1 MAEPTQR
8 REHVLPRDP
17 GPGRPHLADRSGTR
31 IHALPLLTALAIG
44 LGGGPAA
51 AHLQVTA
58 PQARHE
64 SLKQGP
70 CGAGADD
77 PRGGVVHTFQPG
89 QTITVVWDE
98 YIDHPGHFRI
108 SFDADGQDD
117 FVDPASFADVSG
129 GPAVLLD
136 GIPDRSGGGEYSQS
150 VTLPDVECDNCTL
163 QVIQV
168 MTDKAPYGDGND
180 LYYQCIDLVLSRSA
194 TGEATSADPAGMG
207 EDAGCDCSASASSP
221 AGLLALL
228 LLGLRR
234 RGRRVGELGPTG

>member
-1 MAEPTQR
+1 MMVEPTPRPDDLPVRAPGRLSGRTCTQR
-8 REHVLPRDP
+8 QVLP
-17 GPGRPHLADRSGTR
+17 LAA
-31 IHALPLLTALAIG
+31 ALLIG

-51 AHLQVTA
+51 AHLRVTS
-58 PQARHE
+58 PQARTE

-77 PRGGVVHTFQPG
+77 PRGSVVHTFQPG

-98 YIDHPGHFRI
+98 YIDHPGHFRV

-117 FVDPASFADVSG
+117 FVDPASFTDVSG

-136 GIPDRSGGGEYSQS
+136 NIPDRAGGGEYSQV

-194 TGEATSADPAGMG
+194 TGEATSADVGAD
-207 EDAGCDCSASASSP
+207 EDEEAGCDCRTPASP
-221 AGLLALL
+221 AGFLGLL

-234 RGRRVGELGPTG
+234 RSRRP